1 MYNITY
7 HRITKQL
14 KNKMPNESS
23 EPNLASVRGLLAS
36 RISKVLDH
44 FTSFENRIKVYLAL
58 TTVLTII
65 SLILLIVW
73 ITTDNYKLKIAHI
86 TISSIL
92 TFVSTVYTV
101 YVFVRCN
108 KPNNVLK
115 NNE

>member
-1 MYNITY
+1 MSDTNG
-7 HRITKQL
+7 
-14 KNKMPNESS
+14 

-58 TTVLTII
+58 TSVLTIL
-65 SLILLIVW
+65 SLILLLVW
-73 ITTDNYKLKIAHI
+73 VTTDNYKLKIAHI
-86 TISSIL
+86 SICSIL

-108 KPNNVLK
+108 KPDVLK
-115 NNE
+115 KNE